1 MIHACRAVL
10 EQQTQLLLFCC
21 THYQLLKRGEFTK
34 KRDEL
39 HIFVLEAV
47 IWKYSKLIS
56 FFHVWILV
64 RLISDLFV
72 KGWCKTIRLPLNTAL

>member
-56 FFHVWILV
+56 FSH
-64 RLISDLFV
+64 LIF
-72 KGWCKTIRLPLNTAL
+72 NTTYFKPFSERIV